1 MNGEDKE
8 NLKELFEKFL
18 NPQQTRQAAEDVRQG
33 EQILGQYPAPV
44 PDKELAD
51 NIKAKISETLVR
63 RKSTA
68 FKYTAYKAA
77 AVAAVLIVL
86 TTISVKLFDKEPAVG
101 VRIPSAIWESDDIA
115 VDDAE
120 LAVLTAEIEQIESEI
135 MALHLGENGGNGS
148 GAITDLEMELV
159 EINSDFWKG

>member
-1 MNGEDKE
+1 MNVENKE
-8 NLKELFEKFL
+8 NLKEVFEKFL
-18 NPQQTRQAAEDVRQG
+18 DGQQARQAAEDVREG
-33 EQILGQYPAPV
+33 EQILRQYPAPV

-68 FKYTAYKAA
+68 FKYRAYTAA
-77 AVAAVLIVL
+77 AVAAAFIIL
-86 TTISVKLFDKEPAVG
+86 TTISVKLFKEEPAVG

-120 LAVLTAEIEQIESEI
+120 LAVLTAEIEQIESDLI
-135 MALHLGENGGNGS
+135 ALQLADNGGNGS
-148 GAITDLEMELV
+148 GAVTDLEMELV